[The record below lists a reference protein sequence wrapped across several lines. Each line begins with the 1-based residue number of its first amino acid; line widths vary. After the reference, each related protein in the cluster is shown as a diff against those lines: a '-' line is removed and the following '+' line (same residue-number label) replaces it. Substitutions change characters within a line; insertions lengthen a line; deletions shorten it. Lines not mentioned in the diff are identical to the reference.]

1 MADATLALIFGTSFV
16 VGLSGAMSPGPML
29 TLDIREAARRGFW
42 AGPLIVL
49 GHGILEFALVVALA
63 LGLSQ
68 FLDQRT
74 LVAVISVLG
83 GLFLVWLGVQMVR
96 RPGALS
102 LAPASRDSGPPKGGG
117 RNLVLAGALVSLAN
131 PYWSLWWATIG
142 LGYLVWSLK
151 SGPAGLASF
160 FSGHILADLAWFG
173 VVALA
178 VAGGRRLMSDAV
190 YRGISV
196 ACGAFLLL
204 LGLYFIGTGT
214 GLVR

>member
-1 MADATLALIFGTSFV
+1 MPEATLALIFGTSFV

-29 TLDIREAARRGFW
+29 TLDIREAARHGFW

-68 FLDQRT
+68 FLDQGT

-102 LAPASRDSGPPKGGG
+102 LAPASQDGGSKGGG

-151 SGPAGLASF
+151 SGMAGLASF
-160 FSGHILADLAWFG
+160 FGGHILADLAWFG

>member
-16 VGLSGAMSPGPML
+16 VGLSGAISPGPLL

-49 GHGILEFALVVALA
+49 GHGILELVLVVALA

-68 FLDQRT
+68 FLDQRS
-74 LVAVISVLG
+74 LVAVVSVLG
-83 GLFLVWLGVQMVR
+83 GLFLVWLGVQLVR
-96 RPGALS
+96 RPGGLP
-102 LAPASRDSGPPKGGG
+102 LTPAPLCGGPNGGG

-142 LGYLVWSLK
+142 LGYLVWALR
-151 SGPAGLASF
+151 SGVAGLASF

-173 VVALA
+173 LVALA
-178 VAGGRRLMSDAV
+178 VASGRRLVSDAV
-190 YRGISV
+190 YRGVSI
-196 ACGAFLLL
+196 ACGAFMVV
-204 LGLYFIGTGT
+204 LGLYFIGSGT
-214 GLVR
+214 GLLR